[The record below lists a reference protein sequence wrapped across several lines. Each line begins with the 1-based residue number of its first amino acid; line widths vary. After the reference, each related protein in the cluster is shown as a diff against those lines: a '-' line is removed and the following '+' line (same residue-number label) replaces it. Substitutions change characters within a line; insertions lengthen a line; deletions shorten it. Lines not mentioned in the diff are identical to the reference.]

1 VRPRQVSVFRIRVT
15 SVERELLK
23 VPRTLVET
31 SDLERKGQ
39 WLCKQ
44 VKRKTWAWCSL
55 ARQAET
61 LFSASGEAPFTY
73 PTPLGWRTVGAPSSL
88 YLELGVLIGIEGI
101 HCRILN
107 AGR

>member
-1 VRPRQVSVFRIRVT
+1 LQ
-15 SVERELLK
+15 LK
-23 VPRTLVET
+23 VPRTRVET
-31 SDLERKGQ
+31 LGLERKEQ
-39 WLCKQ
+39 WLWLWQAGEKENMG
-44 VKRKTWAWCSL
+44 SGLL

-61 LFSASGEAPFTY
+61 LSSASGEAPFTY

-88 YLELGVLIGIEGI
+88 YLELGVLIGIEAI